1 MQLPLL
7 IPVPITPSR
16 LFRSTNLSVMK
27 KLLSRLLRSSPSDKG
42 FTLVEMLLAIAI
54 AAVLMEAAVRISVS
68 ETRSSITAHLVQ
80 SLRGDADRII
90 NLIRLDMAEAD
101 AVFANNSQD
110 PKCTT
115 TAGTDTVVLKI
126 RHPYLDASKVR
137 KFAVICYSEGVDN
150 GLFRSGPPYVIPSD
164 TSINGTNFDGSNY
177 LGSGYLDAAAAEQRQ
192 LVRPMTTLRPNG
204 IGPTVGAGF
213 DLLTF
218 SIQLKTQNS
227 VAGSVW
233 NKAYVVS
240 NVKASVAGRCVAPGA
255 TVSSTDQNTTTC

>member
-7 IPVPITPSR
+7 IPVPKTLFR
-16 LFRSTNLSVMK
+16 LFRSTNLTVMK
-27 KLLSRLLRSSPSDKG
+27 KLLSGLRPSSISDKG

-54 AAVLMEAAVRISVS
+54 AAVLIEAAVRISVS

-101 AVFANNSQD
+101 AVFADNSQD

-115 TAGTDTVVLKI
+115 TGTDTVVLKI
-126 RHPYLDASKVR
+126 RHPYLDASKAR
-137 KFAVICYSEGVDN
+137 KFAVICYSEGVDS
-150 GLFRSGPPYVIPSD
+150 GLFRSGPPYVVPSD
-164 TSINGTNFDGSNY
+164 ASINGTNFDGSNY

-218 SIQLKTQNS
+218 SIQLKTQNL

-233 NKAYVVS
+233 NKTYVVS